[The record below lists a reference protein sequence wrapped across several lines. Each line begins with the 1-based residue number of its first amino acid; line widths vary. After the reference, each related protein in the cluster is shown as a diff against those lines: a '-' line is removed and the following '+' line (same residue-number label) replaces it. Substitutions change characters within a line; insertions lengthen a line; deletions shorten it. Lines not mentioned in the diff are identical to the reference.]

1 MILGLEDRN
10 WFSGLDHLQKARK
23 HSRGLGRE
31 GVRESEGREEG
42 IKYSIGNG
50 EDAKRETVARAL
62 IQETHKL
69 EVEVTICFQ
78 QVITKTN
85 TPILSYSQKEVHIS
99 QS

>member
-1 MILGLEDRN
+1 MGKV
-10 WFSGLDHLQKARK
+10 QKEK
-23 HSRGLGRE
+23 QLL
-31 GVRESEGREEG
+31 
-42 IKYSIGNG
+42 
-50 EDAKRETVARAL
+50 RAL

-69 EVEVTICFQ
+69 EVEFTICFQ